1 MKIAIL
7 TLPFHSNYGG
17 ILQAYALQTVLQSL
31 GHEVVIVDVDKFYH
45 RSWLRQQ
52 VALVAYL
59 VRKFFLRQDTVY
71 VNLWKRDRKKRLKE
85 TRMRKFIDTHMNI
98 LKVRDLRRDF
108 PRNIDAVI
116 VGSDQVWRNKY
127 FSWSFNCGIENAYLA
142 FLEGESIKRIAYA
155 ASFGTEEWEYTREET
170 QRCAELLT
178 LFDAVSVRESSAI
191 DLCREKLGRS
201 DVVRMP
207 DPTLLLSPGDYR
219 KLFER
224 NKTQGAAPYLLYY
237 VLDETP
243 EVKSMAEKIAR
254 DHGLVLRPIVG
265 DQETIVM
272 RKGNVPIED
281 WLCGISE
288 AEFVF
293 TDSFHACVFS
303 IIFRRRFLVV
313 GNENRGLARFQSLLS
328 TFGLEKN
335 MITSL
340 TGNDSHD
347 DYSLPESI
355 FEVLE
360 AEQTKAMFFLQ
371 KYLNGN

>member
-1 MKIAIL
+1 MKIVIL

-170 QRCAELLT
+170 QRCAELLK

-265 DQETIVM
+265 DQESNVM

-293 TDSFHACVFS
+293 TDSFHAFFPYGLS
-303 IIFRRRFLVV
+303 I
-313 GNENRGLARFQSLLS
+313 A
-328 TFGLEKN
+328 
-335 MITSL
+335 
-340 TGNDSHD
+340 
-347 DYSLPESI
+347 Y
-355 FEVLE
+355 
-360 AEQTKAMFFLQ
+360 
-371 KYLNGN
+371 